1 MLKIILP
8 IYKENFNLQKFQ
20 KTLQFF
26 LQIMNIKN
34 FSELYTGIKPAKKAL
49 LIFSLLPCLDFEVV

>member
-20 KTLQFF
+20 KTLQA
-26 LQIMNIKN
+26 
-34 FSELYTGIKPAKKAL
+34 FSSNYEY
-49 LIFSLLPCLDFEVV
+49 

>member
-1 MLKIILP
+1 MKNITAMEKTTIKKTALTILSS
-8 IYKENFNLQKFQ
+8 
-20 KTLQFF
+20 
-26 LQIMNIKN
+26 KN